1 MATNKN
7 ELDLTLTKSN
17 AVVGGQR
24 NGNRKQKHSNG
35 SSSNRNPHLPL
46 PAGGS
51 GKPSTSASSNSIN
64 TTGTMEKRAKPAG
77 RSSKQQQQPQHDK
90 IFAGMEEFRSS
101 REYMKLKEKLYTNQ
115 AQLDRANAWIRT
127 NEATIGP
134 ECMSVCVDC
143 DAGAQFELCSCYL
156 TAPAPGVAVIDAHQH
171 LRGNLVHRER
181 LGILRRGLYDMMS
194 WEAPHFDFETQ
205 NNQMLSG
212 FHNKSIG
219 DDRMLPDLYNF
230 ITVNMNVTYT
240 NSAGFNDRA
249 LRIEHCRRL
258 ASRFADTHQWD
269 LSKDTVL
276 ANRYKFT
283 IQRACDQAEND
294 ALYQETKPGQSFWQ
308 AWSPQSPEAW
318 RRFLILVCI
327 LLIAALITVAIMC
340 SLVSHIASSILGN
353 IVVHTLLAMIRA
365 FLVNHLQ
372 LGSMHVLWFVIGTKI
387 TICALAIVWVIKK
400 VWNTL
405 KRSKPSTRR

>member
-1 MATNKN
+1 
-7 ELDLTLTKSN
+7 
-17 AVVGGQR
+17 
-24 NGNRKQKHSNG
+24 
-35 SSSNRNPHLPL
+35 
-46 PAGGS
+46 
-51 GKPSTSASSNSIN
+51 
-64 TTGTMEKRAKPAG
+64 
-77 RSSKQQQQPQHDK
+77 
-90 IFAGMEEFRSS
+90 
-101 REYMKLKEKLYTNQ
+101 MKLKEKLYVNQ

-127 NEATIGP
+127 NEASISP

-143 DAGAQFELCSCYL
+143 DAGAQFELCGCYL
-156 TAPAPGVAVIDAHQH
+156 TAPAPGAPVIDAHQH

-181 LGILRRGLYDMMS
+181 LNFLRRGLYDMMS
-194 WEAPHFDFETQ
+194 WEAPQFDFETQ
-205 NNQMLSG
+205 NNQLLNG
-212 FHNKSIG
+212 FHNRSIG

-240 NSAGFNDRA
+240 NSAGFDDRA

-283 IQRACDQAEND
+283 IQRACDQVEND

-327 LLIAALITVAIMC
+327 MLIAALITVAIMC
-340 SLVSHIASSILGN
+340 SLVSHIASSIFGS

-372 LGSMHVLWFVIGTKI
+372 VGSMHVLWFVIGTKI